1 MEASSP
7 FMKHLTSVR
16 CAQSNDA
23 GQAPTRREPE
33 PRLSA
38 SADRFETCRLVKERR
53 ARHGPFNGFNAA
65 AISHRSAG
73 FVRDTIWPIYGSKSL
88 SSVDAEC
95 AYAARHRAT
104 GPPPSS
110 LSRSTSLRLPPP
122 VPGVEGLLG
131 AAVLVVGQLPPG
143 FDIQ

>member
-65 AISHRSAG
+65 AISHRTAG

-122 VPGVEGLLG
+122 RPGSGG
-131 AAVLVVGQLPPG
+131 ASWSSCVGGGPAAPW
-143 FDIQ
+143 F